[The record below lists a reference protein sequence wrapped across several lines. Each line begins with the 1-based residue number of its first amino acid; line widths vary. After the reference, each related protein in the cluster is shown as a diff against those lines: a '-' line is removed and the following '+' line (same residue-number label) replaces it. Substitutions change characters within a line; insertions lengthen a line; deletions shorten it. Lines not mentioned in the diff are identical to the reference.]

1 VTLIAAAIS
10 FSLGVYLAARTIAA
24 LYRVIDLWY
33 AIRREWLRVTRGIL
47 GWGGAAALAVLLTN
61 RVAFLSGL
69 AFYAVL
75 FVVVSLTSQLRFAF
89 RLRD

>member
-1 VTLIAAAIS
+1 MIIAAFS

-33 AIRREWLRVTRGIL
+33 AIGREWLRVARGIL
-47 GWGGAAALAVLLTN
+47 GWGGATALAILLTN
-61 RVAFLSGL
+61 RVAFLSGF

-75 FVVVSLTSQLRFAF
+75 FVVVSLASQIRFEF

>member
-1 VTLIAAAIS
+1 VTIIPAALS

-33 AIRREWLRVTRGIL
+33 AIGREWLRVTRGIL
-47 GWGGAAALAVLLTN
+47 GWGGATALAVLLTN
-61 RVAFLSGL
+61 RVAFLSGF
-69 AFYAVL
+69 ASYVVL
-75 FVVVSLTSQLRFAF
+75 FVVVSLAFQLRFAF